1 MTKYIDNDNF
11 EIRLEEIKQLNPLEK
26 YTNSYFGYNLS
37 EEQIKILKDN
47 GTSLFSVF
55 RRPFFVNNKTV
66 KVVHYLKD
74 EEKNI
79 YRRQKLNSFL
89 KQVFGK
95 ENVLSLNKLNFLDD
109 VYNDIDFLKLIKEQQ
124 PLIIFS
130 SFDKFVFD
138 TLKAID
144 NNIVYDMYDF
154 FSGTDKELIDNS
166 KVVFCS
172 SKYQF
177 NNIDS
182 ENKYYIPNGCT
193 VKQYSPAD
201 KYKTK
206 TAVYCGRNIN
216 KIDFNMLNLL
226 KALNPD
232 WNIEVIGI
240 PDELIRVTQEEN
252 SDLIIK
258 GWMNE
263 EDLHKELSTCHLGLI
278 LIENSDMTKGQLS
291 DKFFNYSNA
300 HIPTLINEEVA
311 TNYSEFSDFVSVLD
325 FEKLELDNYLKEIP
339 SEKYEN
345 LMKECEWNNRFSQIM
360 QIVKEKGLI

>member
-1 MTKYIDNDNF
+1 
-11 EIRLEEIKQLNPLEK
+11 
-26 YTNSYFGYNLS
+26 
-37 EEQIKILKDN
+37 
-47 GTSLFSVF
+47 
-55 RRPFFVNNKTV
+55 
-66 KVVHYLKD
+66 
-74 EEKNI
+74 
-79 YRRQKLNSFL
+79 
-89 KQVFGK
+89 
-95 ENVLSLNKLNFLDD
+95 
-109 VYNDIDFLKLIKEQQ
+109 
-124 PLIIFS
+124 
-130 SFDKFVFD
+130 
-138 TLKAID
+138 
-144 NNIVYDMYDF
+144 MYDY
-154 FSGTDKELIDNS
+154 FSGEDKELIDNS
-166 KVVFCS
+166 KLVFCS

-226 KALNPD
+226 KALNTD

-240 PDELIRVTQEEN
+240 PDEFIRVTQEEN
-252 SDLIIK
+252 PDLIIK

-263 EDLHKELSTCHLGLI
+263 EDLHKELSTCYLGLI
-278 LIENSDMTKGQLS
+278 LLENSDITKGQLS

-360 QIVKEKGLI
+360 QIIKEKGLI